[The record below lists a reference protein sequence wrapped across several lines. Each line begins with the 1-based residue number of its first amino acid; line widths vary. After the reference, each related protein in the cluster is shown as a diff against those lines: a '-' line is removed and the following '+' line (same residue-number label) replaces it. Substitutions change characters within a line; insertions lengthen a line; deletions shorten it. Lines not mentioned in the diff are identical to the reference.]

1 METRVL
7 KYFLT
12 VARIN
17 NITKAA
23 RELHITQPT
32 LSRQIMDLEKELG
45 VTLFDRQKRHLQLT
59 KQGALFQQKAIL
71 LLSLLDQTRQ
81 ELQDSSNDLVGTVNL
96 GCVVSHASSY
106 VMKKVAAFQ
115 DRYPDV
121 QFNIYDGNGDL
132 LKQRLDT
139 GLEDLVVLIQPI
151 EAAKYNYVIMPIKE
165 RWGVFMRRDL
175 PFANKKSITKTDLYQ
190 LPLILPVRNIVRDE
204 VSDVLGLNQQKL
216 TVKATNNLPN
226 NTWELLRTGKYYA
239 IAIQGLSQVYRDPQI
254 KFVPFTPVK
263 ETGHVI
269 AWRKNNPLSS
279 AATRFLQFLTED
291 NQENISNQ

>member
-12 VARIN
+12 VARTN

-23 RELHITQPT
+23 RKLHITQPT
-32 LSRQIMDLEKELG
+32 LSRQIMDLEQELG
-45 VTLFDRQKRHLQLT
+45 VTLFDRQNRHLQLT
-59 KQGALFQQKAIL
+59 KQGALFQQKAML
-71 LLSLLDQTRQ
+71 LLSLLDQTKQ
-81 ELQDSSNDLVGTVNL
+81 ELQQSGHDLVGTVNL
-96 GCVVSHASSY
+96 GCVVSNASSY
-106 VMKKVAAFQ
+106 IMKKVAAFQ
-115 DRYPDV
+115 ERYPDV

-139 GLEDLVVLIQPI
+139 GLENLVVLIQPI

-175 PFANKKSITKTDLYQ
+175 PFANKKHITKTDLYQ
-190 LPLILPVRNIVRDE
+190 VPLILPVRNIVRDD
-204 VSDVLGLNQQKL
+204 VSEVLGLDQRKL

-226 NTWELLRTGKYYA
+226 NALELLRTGKYYG
-239 IAIQGLSQVYRDPQI
+239 IGIQGVNQFYNDPQI
-254 KFVPFTPVK
+254 KFVPFAPAK

-269 AWRKNNPLSS
+269 AWRKNIPLSP
-279 AATRFLQFLTED
+279 AATRFLQFLTEND
-291 NQENISNQ
+291 RESVSNK

>member
-12 VARIN
+12 VARTN

-32 LSRQIMDLEKELG
+32 LSRQIMDLEKELS
-45 VTLFDRQKRHLQLT
+45 VPLFDRQQHHLQLT

-96 GCVVSHASSY
+96 GCVVSNASSY
-106 VMKKVAAFQ
+106 IMKKVAAFQ
-115 DRYPDV
+115 EQYPDV

-132 LKQRLDT
+132 LKRRLDT
-139 GLEDLVVLIQPI
+139 GLEDLIVLVQPI
-151 EAAKYNYVIMPIKE
+151 EAAKYNYVVLPIKE

-175 PFANKKSITKTDLYQ
+175 PLANKKSITKTDLYQ

-204 VSDVLGLNQQKL
+204 VSDVLGLDQQKL
-216 TVKATNNLPN
+216 TVKATNNLPSN
-226 NTWELLRTGKYYA
+226 SLELLRTGKYYA
-239 IAIQGLSQVYRDPQI
+239 IAIQGISQVYRDPQI
-254 KFVPFTPVK
+254 KFVPFAPGK

-269 AWRKNNPLSS
+269 AWRKNNPLSP

-291 NQENISNQ
+291 NQENNSNQ